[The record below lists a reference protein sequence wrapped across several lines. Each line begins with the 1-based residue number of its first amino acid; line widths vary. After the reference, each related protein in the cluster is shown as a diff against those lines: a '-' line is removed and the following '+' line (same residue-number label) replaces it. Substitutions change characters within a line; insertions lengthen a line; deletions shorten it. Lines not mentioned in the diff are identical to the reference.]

1 MLKVTATS
9 VGCTIVALSIAFTA
23 AACSAPSDSTQT
35 LAETKSPTQL
45 LRNQGASYF
54 DDITEGDPVTSDKS
68 QGCRTAEEDPD
79 GLVRRW
85 VSSIDLTLDATV
97 TESIDDVPNRLLD
110 PFGEKDW
117 IVAYEAAREI
127 GLTSQK
133 TASTIQITP
142 EAGPD
147 GTMAGG
153 HVLIVALG
161 PCVDTD
167 GAESD
172 EVKQLESFSN

>member
-1 MLKVTATS
+1 MLKLSAKS
-9 VGCTIVALSIAFTA
+9 VACMTVALSLAFTG
-23 AACSAPSDSTQT
+23 AACSGPSDTAQT
-35 LAETKSPTQL
+35 LAQTKSPTQL

-54 DDITEGDPVTSDKS
+54 DDVAEGDPVTSDKS
-68 QGCRTAEEDPD
+68 EGCRTADEDPD

-85 VSSIDLTLDATV
+85 VSSVDLTMSATL
-97 TESIDDVPNRLLD
+97 TESIDDLPYRLVD
-110 PFGEKDW
+110 PFTEKDW

-142 EAGPD
+142 QAGAD

-153 HVLIVALG
+153 HVVIVAFG

-167 GAESD
+167 GADSD